1 MIRKLCLATAFVSA
15 FALSAAATE
24 PVPAPVDGATP
35 AASTAV
41 APIVKEDVVE
51 IVKPAATIEAPATV
65 VDSIVLT
72 EAQGKN
78 WIDKSVYSSDGK
90 NLGEVVSFQRNADD
104 MVIGLH
110 ADIGG
115 FLGMGQTRVAVP
127 ASQFKLQGDRVVLGL
142 TAAQAE
148 DLPEVTI

>member
-1 MIRKLCLATAFVSA
+1 MIRKLSLATAFVSA

-24 PVPAPVDGATP
+24 PIAAPVDAVKP

-41 APIVKEDVVE
+41 VPIVEDASGT
-51 IVKPAATIEAPATV
+51 VKPAATVEMPATT

-72 EAQGKN
+72 EAQGKT

-90 NLGEVVSFQRNADD
+90 NLGEVVSFQRNAEN

-115 FLGMGQTRVAVP
+115 FFGIGQTRVALT

-142 TAAQAE
+142 TAAQAK
-148 DLPEVTI
+148 DLPPIML